1 MRHCT
6 CGPRASWCARTDEL
20 FGAEADFGAFRIRD
34 ITRIGDWQSVTCD
47 RCHEVVRSETIEDR
61 NRASLVAILPSMVG
75 RRVGGARGYSS
86 LGQRS
91 RRPQRQDDSRGL
103 VPRVGLLRH
112 GFGVFRRVPGEG
124 LNPPDR
130 GSRASVITVPSQ
142 AHQFLVET
150 GSSSEHPRACGWQA
164 TQSERCRTAH
174 RQLVSPS
181 PQSNRRAETFRQTSP
196 RRGHPPGAVSS
207 RRRH

>member
-1 MRHCT
+1 MIDTVSVSTFSMQPISGHSAFVTSRGLGT
-6 CGPRASWCARTDEL
+6 GSPLRAIDATRSSAVRRL
-20 FGAEADFGAFRIRD
+20 RIA
-34 ITRIGDWQSVTCD
+34 
-47 RCHEVVRSETIEDR
+47 
-61 NRASLVAILPSMVG
+61 NRASLVAILPSVVG

-112 GFGVFRRVPGEG
+112 GFVIFPPSTGRRFE
-124 LNPPDR
+124 PPDR

-150 GSSSEHPRACGWQA
+150 GSSSEHPRACGWRA
-164 TQSERCRTAH
+164 TPSERCRTAH
-174 RQLVSPS
+174 RQLVSPP